1 MVNDMLLFAVGS
13 VGRIARKIGD
23 KNVRAI
29 GLTSAQLRIL
39 FFLEEKDNVCQHDIE
54 NELSMTRS
62 AVSGMLDGMESDG
75 LIVRE
80 KTDDDKR
87 RRIICITDYGK
98 SKLNAAR
105 KQISETEA
113 LVLSALSGDEKK
125 QLIAMLDR
133 IRNVL
138 EESYAENT
146 SFKS

>member
-54 NELSMTRS
+54 NEFSMSRS

-98 SKLNAAR
+98 SKLNSAR

>member
-1 MVNDMLLFAVGS
+1 MDS
-13 VGRIARKIGD
+13 
-23 KNVRAI
+23 
-29 GLTSAQLRIL
+29 SY
-39 FFLEEKDNVCQHDIE
+39 
-54 NELSMTRS
+54 
-62 AVSGMLDGMESDG
+62 ES
-75 LIVRE
+75 
-80 KTDDDKR
+80 
-87 RRIICITDYGK
+87 RIICITDYGK

>member
-54 NELSMTRS
+54 NEFSMSRS

-105 KQISETEA
+105 KQIRIIIWNDCWTFWTSVVI
-113 LVLSALSGDEKK
+113 LVISDDVENLSISAKEKS
-125 QLIAMLDR
+125 I
-133 IRNVL
+133 I
-138 EESYAENT
+138 
-146 SFKS
+146 FP

>member
-54 NELSMTRS
+54 NEFSMSRS

-98 SKLNAAR
+98 RSYQPAR
-105 KQISETEA
+105 CHCDQC
-113 LVLSALSGDEKK
+113 
-125 QLIAMLDR
+125 
-133 IRNVL
+133 
-138 EESYAENT
+138 
-146 SFKS
+146 

>member
-54 NELSMTRS
+54 NEFSMSRS

-80 KTDDDKR
+80 PYYMHNR
-87 RRIICITDYGK
+87 
-98 SKLNAAR
+98 LW
-105 KQISETEA
+105 
-113 LVLSALSGDEKK
+113 
-125 QLIAMLDR
+125 
-133 IRNVL
+133 
-138 EESYAENT
+138 
-146 SFKS
+146 